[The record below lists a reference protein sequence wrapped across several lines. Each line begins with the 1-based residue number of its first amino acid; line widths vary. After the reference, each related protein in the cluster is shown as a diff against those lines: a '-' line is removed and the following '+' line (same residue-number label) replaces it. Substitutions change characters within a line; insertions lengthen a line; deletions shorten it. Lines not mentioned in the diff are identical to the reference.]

1 LDTVFLD
8 FAKAFDKVPHKRL
21 LEKLRAVGVSG
32 NLLRWIEIWL
42 EDRKQRV
49 VLNGEASC
57 WKSVRSGVPQ
67 GSVLSP
73 ILFLI
78 FIRDIDNVAARNT
91 VMKKFAVDTK
101 AGRAVGGQA
110 DVDEMQ
116 RTLDRLIDWA
126 NKWGMAFN
134 TSKCKVMHC
143 GRQNQQ
149 AAYTMDGQVLE
160 RTEEERDIG
169 VLVASNMKPAAQ
181 CAKAAKT
188 AMTVLGQIT
197 RAFTYRERKVL
208 PALYQRYVRPH
219 LEFSSQAWSP
229 WLKKDVEVL
238 EKVQMRAVKM
248 VNGLTGTYEEK
259 LQALGMQSLEQ
270 RRKEADMVWCI
281 RY

>member
-1 LDTVFLD
+1 
-8 FAKAFDKVPHKRL
+8 
-21 LEKLRAVGVSG
+21 
-32 NLLRWIEIWL
+32 
-42 EDRKQRV
+42 
-49 VLNGEASC
+49 
-57 WKSVRSGVPQ
+57 
-67 GSVLSP
+67 
-73 ILFLI
+73 
-78 FIRDIDNVAARNT
+78 
-91 VMKKFAVDTK
+91 
-101 AGRAVGGQA
+101 
-110 DVDEMQ
+110 
-116 RTLDRLIDWA
+116 
-126 NKWGMAFN
+126 MAFN

-197 RAFTYRERKVL
+197 RAFTYRERKVF

-229 WLKKDVEVL
+229 WLKKDIEVL

-270 RRKEADMVWCI
+270 RRKEADMVLVYKILNGKCSVDREKWFDIDLPGDGPQTRATVNGI
-281 RY
+281 RIRPPFARTDRRKNFFTVRANGEGASRRPVRPRPRRLTSSVLPRIQTGRRGLPNKYPK